1 MLKKDG
7 THISVEDI
15 NVVCLLPKSSAT
27 LQEDIKEILRFV
39 AEDFTTCGK
48 EIQVFDGFKRETFT
62 QRLTLGLVT
71 GDLQGVPDILGT
83 KHPTADSV

>member
-15 NVVCLLPKSSAT
+15 DVVCLLPKTSK
-27 LQEDIKEILRFV
+27 LQDDLREIMEFV
-39 AEDFTTCGK
+39 AEDFKACGK
-48 EIQVFDGFKRETFT
+48 GIQVMDGTNQEIFT
-62 QRLTLGLVT
+62 QRVSLGLVT